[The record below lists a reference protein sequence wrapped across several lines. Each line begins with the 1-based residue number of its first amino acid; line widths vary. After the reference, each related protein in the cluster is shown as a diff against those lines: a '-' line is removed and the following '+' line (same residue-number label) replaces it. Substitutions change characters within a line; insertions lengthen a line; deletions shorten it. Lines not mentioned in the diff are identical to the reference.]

1 MWDTQDY
8 DPKLVIRKWYV
19 LLIGWIMLLA
29 APLLLSFLVFKIA
42 FGEGELGA
50 AALILLVPVLA
61 AAGIWMAGG
70 TTTVTFNS
78 YTESMTVTRGY
89 IPLFL
94 WWQRTKSISRETA
107 RTVRVSSREWVD
119 STEYR
124 VEVTTRSGKTLFLF
138 RDAGPIDD
146 NKLENRIR
154 RWCGLEC

>member
-19 LLIGWIMLLA
+19 LLIGWVMLLA
-29 APLLLSFLVFKIA
+29 APLLLSILVFKIA
-42 FGEGELGA
+42 SGEWEIGA
-50 AALILLVPVLA
+50 AGLISLVPILA

-70 TTTVTFNS
+70 TTTVTFHS

-89 IPLFL
+89 VPLFV

-107 RTVRVSSREWVD
+107 RTVRVSSKEWVD

-124 VEVTTRSGKTLFLF
+124 VPSTRNNGVRAKHFSYSETLALPM
-138 RDAGPIDD
+138 PI
-146 NKLENRIR
+146 N
-154 RWCGLEC
+154 